1 MGEKRIRPP
10 ESAAA
15 RAIFSRLDVIDAEKG
30 RCAELVSTTEKEIA
44 RLEEAIKA
52 QEAER
57 DAKSGALAQEAIA
70 SDELSAK
77 GLVDKILIQK
87 SVEGSL
93 NQMKD
98 NVARLAGVVIEAGKT
113 LRKLRIE
120 EDKLGKDLVA
130 LEQQKKFENAQGH
143 FKSFV
148 RSWQDAEADHA
159 EFVKLLTELRDVG
172 LDIKK
177 MATAAG
183 VADESLFAAVASG
196 TFIFNRHTLP
206 DFAIEMGSK
215 RAIPGNPFYK
225 GETARV
231 QMGKSDFRKDHAF
244 NGCFFAKQ

>member
-1 MGEKRIRPP
+1 MAEKRIRPL

-15 RAIFSRLDVIDAEKG
+15 RQIYARLDVIEAERG
-30 RCAELVSTTEKEIA
+30 RCDGLIKTTEAEIA
-44 RLEEAIKA
+44 RLESAIKA

-77 GLVDKILIQK
+77 GLVDRILTQK

-93 NQMKD
+93 NQMRD
-98 NVARLAGVVIEAGKT
+98 SVAKLAAAVIEAGKT

-120 EDKLGKDLVA
+120 EDRLGKDLVA
-130 LEQQKKFENAQGH
+130 LEQAKKFENAQKH

-148 RSWQDAEADHA
+148 SSWEDAERDHA
-159 EFVKLLTELRDVG
+159 EFVRLLTELRDVG
-172 LDIKK
+172 IDMKR
-177 MATAAG
+177 MAKAAG
-183 VADESLFAAVASG
+183 VADDSLFAAVASG
-196 TFIFNRHTLP
+196 TFIFNRHTVS

-231 QMGKSDFRKDHAF
+231 QMGKSDFRKGHAF